1 MIVECVPNFSEG
13 KRGEVV
19 EAIAGAARGAPGVSV
34 LDVQSDGD
42 HNRCVVTI
50 VGMPAGLKV
59 ASLAAVKKARELID
73 LTKHEG
79 THPRM
84 GACDVLPFVPIR
96 DASLEDCV
104 ALARE
109 AGQAIGD
116 LGIPVFLYEA
126 AATRP
131 ERKNLANI
139 RNRNQF
145 EGLRDR
151 IGNDAAFEP
160 DFGPRKI
167 HPTAG
172 ATAVGA
178 RMPLIAYNV
187 DLETEN
193 LDLAKSIS
201 RKIRERD
208 GGLPGIQALGMYI
221 ESRKCAE
228 VSLNVRDYR
237 RTSLLRVF
245 EEIERLAEAEGVKVR
260 SSEVVG
266 MLPAAALAEGW
277 DERLKLQG
285 FTPEQVIEYRL

>member
-13 KRGEVV
+13 IRGEVV

-34 LDVQSDGD
+34 LDVHSDGD

-109 AGQAIGD
+109 TGKAIGD

-131 ERKNLANI
+131 ERKTLAEI

-187 DLETEN
+187 DLETED

-266 MLPAAALAEGW
+266 MLPAAALSEGW